1 MGSIWPNSSETQE
14 LLRDAETGNATAI
27 NALLNRHRDALRRM
41 IDLRMDNALQRRV
54 DASDIVQDVMVE
66 ANRRLAQ
73 YLQDP
78 AMPFHLWLR
87 NMAKDRLIDAHRRHR
102 VAVRRSLD
110 REQPLTTAPGADQST
125 LDLAAQL
132 CDPALTPA
140 AAALRQE
147 LALKFHQAIA
157 QLSEPDR
164 EVILMRHFE
173 QLTNQEVAETLTLSE
188 AAASMRYLRA
198 IKRLRAVLQVTEQ
211 AQEDQ

>member
-198 IKRLRAVLQVTEQ
+198 IKRLRAVLHVREQ